1 MYGYE
6 YEDDVLGTLRLL
18 KYIHDTR
25 PEVFRESMKAFYT
38 ITADD
43 TYDIVVNCMWDL
55 FDDIMYDW
63 DDEFEMEII
72 EFSDTAFSRYLEV
85 SRELCALRGRNSNV
99 LYQRKLQDITEFYL
113 CAPSYSLWRI
123 EQTITASSYLTR
135 VWLSPDC
142 YEPVLFAN
150 NLLDMLLHVRK
161 ETALMEEEVKKLK
174 EAEGAGKALVFP
186 GKTREEAA

>member
-6 YEDDVLGTLRLL
+6 YEDDVLGTIRVL
-18 KYIHDTR
+18 KYIHDVR
-25 PEVFRESMKAFYT
+25 PEAFRESMKSFYT
-38 ITADD
+38 MTADD
-43 TYDIVVNCMWDL
+43 TYDIIVNCMWDL
-55 FDDIMYDW
+55 FDDILYDW
-63 DDEFEMEII
+63 DDEFEMEVI
-72 EFSDTAFSRYLEV
+72 EFSDTVFSRYLEV
-85 SRELCALRGRNSNV
+85 GRELCSLRGQNSNV

-113 CAPSYSLWRI
+113 CEPSYSLWRI

-142 YEPVLFAN
+142 YEPILFAN

-161 ETALMEEEVKKLK
+161 ETVLMEEEVKKLK
-174 EAEGAGKALVFP
+174 VIEETGKVLVFP

>member
-1 MYGYE
+1 
-6 YEDDVLGTLRLL
+6 
-18 KYIHDTR
+18 
-25 PEVFRESMKAFYT
+25 
-38 ITADD
+38 
-43 TYDIVVNCMWDL
+43 
-55 FDDIMYDW
+55 
-63 DDEFEMEII
+63 MEII

-174 EAEGAGKALVFP
+174 EAEGAGKVLVFP

>member
-72 EFSDTAFSRYLEV
+72 EFSDTAFTRYLEV
-85 SRELCALRGRNSNV
+85 GRELCALRGRNSNV

-113 CAPSYSLWRI
+113 CLPSYSLWRI

-174 EAEGAGKALVFP
+174 EIEETGKVLAFP